1 MVTGIRQGGCLLFP
15 VLGFPC
21 SAVMLQESVDVVP
34 EGLKALLRVFYPLL
48 LGKVLGQVQL
58 SQELLQRSQVFFTLR
73 RSQVRG
79 GAEKWGERSGRWAG
93 LQSVVALGGGK
104 APRTLPPQ
112 LHPEC
117 DRSGDGLGP
126 EAS

>member
-1 MVTGIRQGGCLLFP
+1 
-15 VLGFPC
+15 
-21 SAVMLQESVDVVP
+21 MLQESVDVVP

-58 SQELLQRSQVFFTLR
+58 SQELFQRSQVFFTLR
-73 RSQVRG
+73 RSQVRGG

-93 LQSVVALGGGK
+93 LQSVMALDGGK

-112 LHPEC
+112 LHPER
-117 DRSGDGLGP
+117 DRSGDGLGT

>member
-1 MVTGIRQGGCLLFP
+1 
-15 VLGFPC
+15 
-21 SAVMLQESVDVVP
+21 MLQEGVDVVP

-79 GAEKWGERSGRWAG
+79 WGLRGGEKG
-93 LQSVVALGGGK
+93 LADGLDCSLSWLWVVARLHGLSHPSSILSVTGQVMDSEWK
-104 APRTLPPQ
+104 LPDSSQ
-112 LHPEC
+112 A
-117 DRSGDGLGP
+117 SGDRVPG
-126 EAS
+126 

>member
-1 MVTGIRQGGCLLFP
+1 MVSGSGIRQGGCLLFP
-15 VLGFPC
+15 VLGLPG
-21 SAVMLQESVDVVP
+21 SAVMLQEGVDVVP

-79 GAEKWGERSGRWAG
+79 GG
-93 LQSVVALGGGK
+93 
-104 APRTLPPQ
+104 
-112 LHPEC
+112 
-117 DRSGDGLGP
+117 
-126 EAS
+126 